1 MFCDR
6 SRFQGWNA
14 RRMKTEAAIVALV
27 LGFVAPAAAAA
38 PFAFRDIR
46 LGADYNTLAQQLDFR
61 DIEGALREA
70 QEHKAAKPGLGRR
83 GYGCMRRDDP
93 YADITCV
100 SHEEK
105 IAGVATREIRLQ
117 FLDGVLQQFSITA
130 EIGDFDAVMQAV
142 GAPYGAPLVERAAE
156 GGSATYSWRNGE
168 SKITGYAGKDLVFV
182 SFELAS
188 YADATARKQ
197 ERGRAQECR

>member
-1 MFCDR
+1 
-6 SRFQGWNA
+6 
-14 RRMKTEAAIVALV
+14 MKAEAAIVALIMALV
-27 LGFVAPAAAAA
+27 LPAAAAE

-46 LGADYNTLAQQLDFR
+46 LGEGYNTLAQRLDFR

-70 QEHKAAKPGLGRR
+70 KQHGAAKPDLGRR

-105 IAGVATREIRLQ
+105 IDGIATREIRLQ

-130 EIGDFDAVMQAV
+130 EIAHFDAVMQAV
-142 GAPYGAPLVERAAE
+142 GAQYGAPLVEPASE
-156 GGSATYSWRNGE
+156 SGGATYSWRNGE

-188 YADATARKQ
+188 YAVATVHKKNRGGAR
-197 ERGRAQECR
+197 ECR

>member
-1 MFCDR
+1 
-6 SRFQGWNA
+6 
-14 RRMKTEAAIVALV
+14 MKAEAAIVALIMGLV
-27 LGFVAPAAAAA
+27 PPAAAAE
-38 PFAFRDIR
+38 PYAFRDIR
-46 LGADYNTLAQQLDFR
+46 LGEGYNALARRLDFR

-70 QEHKAAKPGLGRR
+70 KEHGASKPDLGRR

-105 IAGVATREIRLQ
+105 IDGIATREIRLQ

-130 EIGDFDAVMQAV
+130 EVRHVDAVMQAV
-142 GAPYGAPLVERAAE
+142 GAQYGAPLVEPAPE
-156 GGSATYSWRNGE
+156 SSGATYSWRNGE

-182 SFELAS
+182 SFELTSHA
-188 YADATARKQ
+188 AAAVHKKN
-197 ERGRAQECR
+197 RGGAQECR